1 MDSRFVVMTAV
12 GVLYVTGY
20 LKQVTC
26 QSQTPSASVRSSV
39 DGLHLQ
45 VQGEDNAAV
54 LRCFAGHVTG
64 SRCRVVGGV
73 MYDVMAF
80 IFSRWLLTWCGE
92 LMQMCLCVKVMIQ
105 GQTLTLWITS
115 VSL

>member
-20 LKQVTC
+20 QKRVTC
-26 QSQTPSASVRSSV
+26 KSQTPSSSVRSSV
-39 DGLHLQ
+39 DGLHLH
-45 VQGEDNAAV
+45 VQGEDNAVV

-64 SRCRVVGGV
+64 IAMPGGGGV

-80 IFSRWLLTWCGE
+80 IFSHRWL
-92 LMQMCLCVKVMIQ
+92 
-105 GQTLTLWITS
+105 
-115 VSL
+115 